1 MSPIPIDNVT
11 KSEHSWLLWL
21 KPTECPQNAAAFVMP
36 VSKVTRAGWC
46 ALGKVLSIVV
56 RLPTDQ
62 LFLKLVVIIRLA
74 GGMCWGAWE
83 ALSHSPRYEP
93 VPCWA
98 CLEHSTKLT
107 FHLVNQILPL
117 VKHKFYGWCCV
128 GKVTGNNGF
137 KLNNYMQENNVEY
150 FGIHIE

>member
-74 GGMCWGAWE
+74 GGMCGELGRLYRIHQDMNRYPAGLVSNTAQNSRFTWLIKSC
-83 ALSHSPRYEP
+83 LSWNINFM
-93 VPCWA
+93 VDA
-98 CLEHSTKLT
+98 VLGKLLETMVS
-107 FHLVNQILPL
+107 N
-117 VKHKFYGWCCV
+117 
-128 GKVTGNNGF
+128 
-137 KLNNYMQENNVEY
+137 
-150 FGIHIE
+150 

>member
-21 KPTECPQNAAAFVMP
+21 KTHWVPTERRCFCNARIQGNQGRVVCIRKGIVNCCTTPHWSALF
-36 VSKVTRAGWC
+36 KVGRNYQTSWRY
-46 ALGKVLSIVV
+46 V
-56 RLPTDQ
+56 R
-62 LFLKLVVIIRLA
+62 
-74 GGMCWGAWE
+74 GAWE

-93 VPCWA
+93 MPCWA

-128 GKVTGNNGF
+128 EKVTGNNGF
-137 KLNNYMQENNVEY
+137 KLNNYKLESNVEY
-150 FGIHIE
+150 FGTHIE